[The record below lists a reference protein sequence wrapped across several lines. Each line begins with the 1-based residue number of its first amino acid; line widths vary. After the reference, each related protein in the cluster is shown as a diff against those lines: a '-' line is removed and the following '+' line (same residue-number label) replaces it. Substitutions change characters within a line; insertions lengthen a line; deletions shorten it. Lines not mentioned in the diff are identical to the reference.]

1 MHLALTRFKLF
12 SLEKQDFHEF
22 VKPNCICK
30 FIVAQLSTP
39 ISAHNLG
46 NCKTNYPIA
55 PWQSN
60 RMWVDMF
67 GCTGT
72 PTQLQQKVP
81 KWQLRFEERRREG
94 IRQPSHTLTHI
105 GSPPGPPP
113 LAKQPSARISRHGHV
128 SSSGS
133 ERPTSIDNIEKRMQ
147 ARLVAVVIT
156 LYRRY
161 KDTHCSCPC
170 SRSRPLL
177 VPGFCYCFS
186 IWCAPGIGWNPHLW
200 AAANGICGNDLWNVR
215 WLEAKIL
222 SQVKWIWVNQ
232 VAAGCSKLV
241 LVRINRIYMNL
252 WKTKLIFVVFYIHR
266 KWRLGLNLRGILEC
280 GMRG

>member
-1 MHLALTRFKLF
+1 MAIKSHVGGYVWLHRNTNTTTAKSSKVAIAIWRTQAGGDKAT
-12 SLEKQDFHEF
+12 
-22 VKPNCICK
+22 KP
-30 FIVAQLSTP
+30 
-39 ISAHNLG
+39 H
-46 NCKTNYPIA
+46 
-55 PWQSN
+55 
-60 RMWVDMF
+60 VD
-67 GCTGT
+67 
-72 PTQLQQKVP
+72 PYWK
-81 KWQLRFEERRREG
+81 
-94 IRQPSHTLTHI
+94 
-105 GSPPGPPP
+105 PPGPPP